1 MLQTI
6 YISVKTKSHFN
17 IKNHSVQSWSWAKDS
32 IGFHFLTSLQLIFSS
47 LLCDLKLMI
56 NWTWKLNVHC
66 LYLLL
71 YNMKAYSWHMLYIKG
86 RLVVDISYHIKWSSQ
101 LIHFIIY
108 ITVCFLCLYFS
119 NFIKSMYIHNYC
131 FLELSVTIPNIHV
144 QCYNPV
150 LLSDFLTYR
159 ILNKSTTMGDTSGT
173 GTAFSSCASEFMP
186 YVSGVRGVWVHAQC

>member
-17 IKNHSVQSWSWAKDS
+17 IKKHSVQSWSWAKDS

-47 LLCDLKLMI
+47 LLCDLNPMI

-71 YNMKAYSWHMLYIKG
+71 YHMKVYSWHMLYIKG
-86 RLVVDISYHIKWSSQ
+86 RLVVDTSYLIKWSSQ

-108 ITVCFLCLYFS
+108 ITVCFLSLYVS
-119 NFIKSMYIHNYC
+119 NFLKSM
-131 FLELSVTIPNIHV
+131 NIHV

>member
-47 LLCDLKLMI
+47 LLCDLNPMI

-86 RLVVDISYHIKWSSQ
+86 RLVVDTSYHIKWSSQ

-108 ITVCFLCLYFS
+108 ITVYFLSLYFS
-119 NFIKSMYIHNYC
+119 NFLKSM
-131 FLELSVTIPNIHV
+131 NIHTGV
-144 QCYNPV
+144 IIVFWSCQLQFRPSFRLIIV
-150 LLSDFLTYR
+150 LLTR
-159 ILNKSTTMGDTSGT
+159 V
-173 GTAFSSCASEFMP
+173 P
-186 YVSGVRGVWVHAQC
+186 RWVTLVEQELLSLPVHLSHAQC